1 MMLSTF
7 AKNRLFI
14 KSFLSILMLLM
25 LFCTPDAL
33 KANASFDTSVTTSFV
48 PSEYLPL
55 ETEQA
60 TAVVRANKAFLPERG
75 LNRET
80 GFPPCFSFCS
90 IRSARVHSGRF
101 HGRIS
106 SSHGLPKS
114 GACCLSPARRLLIGS
129 PSFPLSGLACNAHSP
144 MRQGR
149 PKRARR
155 THGGYAPPWRNA
167 PAFPDKRQGVLMDI
181 GLKVVLICAGFM
193 AICVVLGMI
202 GKKLAE

>member
-25 LFCTPDAL
+25 LFCTPHL
-33 KANASFDTSVTTSFV
+33 TLQSQQSSSPANTCLWKRSR
-48 PSEYLPL
+48 PLPL
-55 ETEQA
+55 SGRTRLSSPKGA
-60 TAVVRANKAFLPERG
+60 S
-75 LNRET
+75 T
-80 GFPPCFSFCS
+80 GKQGSLSSPCFSFCS
-90 IRSARVHSGRF
+90 IRSARVRSGRF

-114 GACCLSPARRLLIGS
+114 GACCLSPARRLFIGS

>member
-55 ETEQA
+55 ETPPPLSGRTRLSSPKGA
-60 TAVVRANKAFLPERG
+60 S
-75 LNRET
+75 T
-80 GFPPCFSFCS
+80 GKQGSLSSPCFSFCS
-90 IRSARVHSGRF
+90 IRSARVRSGRF

-114 GACCLSPARRLLIGS
+114 GACCLSPARRLFIGS